1 VEVLTQGAESSA
13 LYEAAAKKL
22 PKDEDFGRYWFQQ
35 MILRGDIDGARKVI
49 FENAIYLSKAA
60 MVLNKS
66 FNQRKY
72 FYWLLTIWN
81 VSAVAPF
88 NFVLS

>member
-1 VEVLTQGAESSA
+1 M
-13 LYEAAAKKL
+13 
-22 PKDEDFGRYWFQQ
+22 PKDEDFGRHWFQQ

-49 FENAIYLSKAA
+49 YPIAINLSKAA
-60 MVLNKS
+60 MMLNKS

-88 NFVLS
+88 IFC